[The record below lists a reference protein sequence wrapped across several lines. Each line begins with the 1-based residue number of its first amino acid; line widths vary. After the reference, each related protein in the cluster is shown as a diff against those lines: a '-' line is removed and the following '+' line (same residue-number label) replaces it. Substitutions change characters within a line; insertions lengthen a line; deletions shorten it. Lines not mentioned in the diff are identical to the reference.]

1 MIVTKLVDFDSYRI
15 ITDLGVKMAG
25 QLILFFAAGFI
36 ISSAGEVGLLF
47 VVCCSTYVTDFWY
60 CMHAHID
67 HLYSTSIT
75 LLFTMGFGFEVKTAF
90 NML

>member
-47 VVCCSTYVTDFWY
+47 VVCFSTYVTDFWY
-60 CMHAHID
+60 GMHAMP
-67 HLYSTSIT
+67 T
-75 LLFTMGFGFEVKTAF
+75 LIICILHRLPYFLQWV
-90 NML
+90 LVLR